1 MRYVLVSVINP
12 QRFFKSTCEHSSQK
26 IWINDKAA
34 FCCGPD
40 KLYGK
45 ITGNKTR
52 KKKISREYNRSYWRK
67 EKKTDGL
74 QSCRQSYEFESVR
87 NDFNKID
94 RYCAS
99 HECRRKSGEFF
110 NYKTHLDVTYK
121 TRVIEQATKN
131 VVSIKRW
138 SMGVGQRCALQLYL
152 YQPVP
157 YPHDTSFTVPY
168 ILLEL
173 SRSGKDLGSVGWSDN
188 PNWRSMFD
196 RWTLTFETG
205 TKKHSTCMW

>member
-121 TRVIEQATKN
+121 TRNWTSYKECCIYQAMINGRWAAVCT
-131 VVSIKRW
+131 SIISLSAGTIPTRYIIH
-138 SMGVGQRCALQLYL
+138 GALYL
-152 YQPVP
+152 
-157 YPHDTSFTVPY
+157 
-168 ILLEL
+168 
-173 SRSGKDLGSVGWSDN
+173 VG
-188 PNWRSMFD
+188 
-196 RWTLTFETG
+196 TFEVR
-205 TKKHSTCMW
+205 